1 MKKIITI
8 IVFGLTLI
16 SCGSKIKYINQ
27 TNATE
32 MREPFKAK
40 DFQDN
45 NNEFYSIRNAV
56 GTNLNA
62 IKAEALAAAQAEF
75 SQRILVALQSAA
87 NLKLANSNQISSSNF
102 NLKLDAIGNSSVKK
116 IKIVDS
122 KIFTRNNNN
131 NNLITYDYWCVYK
144 VDLIEV
150 IDLANKSD
158 LGFKLDNDDF

>member
-8 IVFGLTLI
+8 IVFGVTLM

-45 NNEFYSIRNAV
+45 NNEFYSIRNSV
-56 GTNLNA
+56 GTNLNV

-75 SQRILVALQSAA
+75 SQRISVALQSAA

-102 NLKLDAIGNSSVKK
+102 NLKLDAIGNSSVKR

-144 VDLIEV
+144 VDLNEV

-158 LGFKLDNDDF
+158 LGFKIDNDDF

>member
-8 IVFGLTLI
+8 IVFGILLM

-45 NNEFYSIRNAV
+45 NNEFYSIRNSV
-56 GTNLNA
+56 GTNLNV

-75 SQRILVALQSAA
+75 SQRISIALQSAA
-87 NLKLANSNQISSSNF
+87 NLKLANSNQTSSSNF

-131 NNLITYDYWCVYK
+131 NLITYDYWCVYK
-144 VDLIEV
+144 VDLNEV
-150 IDLANKSD
+150 IDLANRSD
-158 LGFKLDNDDF
+158 LGFKVDNDDF